1 MALLGLGVQGVV
13 YIALCLLF
21 DSDFIS
27 RLFSLRKI
35 AVVPSESVEDSD
47 VVAQRQKVEKPE
59 VIAEN
64 MLVIRECSRF
74 YGSHCAVRN
83 LSCAIAKGE
92 CFGLLGVNGAGK
104 TTTFKMLTGQIVSFY
119 HIPLEALNFL
129 TSRRKNVELVL

>member
-1 MALLGLGVQGVV
+1 MALLGLGIQCVV
-13 YIALCLLF
+13 YTALCLLL
-21 DSDFIS
+21 DSNLIP

-59 VIAEN
+59 VIMEN

-83 LSCAIAKGE
+83 ISCAIAKGE

-104 TTTFKMLTGQIVSFY
+104 TTTFKMLTGQIVRLR
-119 HIPLEALNFL
+119 H
-129 TSRRKNVELVL
+129 